1 MILSA
6 ACGWGF
12 SGTGGQ
18 ELKYIN
24 DIYFLAGVGGD
35 VFDCVFVWQLCLWFG
50 GCLKGAETT
59 HSVGRPCE
67 RVCVPLRV
75 LVCLCPVM

>member
-1 MILSA
+1 MV
-6 ACGWGF
+6 ACRRGF

-18 ELKYIN
+18 ELKYMN
-24 DIYFLAGVGGD
+24 DIYFLVGVGAD
-35 VFDCVFVWQLCLWFG
+35 VSDCVFVWQLCL
-50 GCLKGAETT
+50 KDAETT